1 MTDLYTCSQIAE
13 RYHVKPA
20 TVWAWIRKKKLPA
33 QKIGKQYLV
42 SEEGLRQFEKNQKP
56 D

>member
-1 MTDLYTCSQIAE
+1 MADLYTCSQIAE

-20 TVWAWIRKKKLPA
+20 TVWEWIRKKKLSA

-42 SEEGLRQFEKNQKP
+42 SEEELRQFERNQKSA
-56 D
+56 